1 MLSRIARIA
10 ALVGHARA
18 RHLLVACGLLI
29 GLVLAV
35 AIVLISLELRNDAR
49 KHNKQDLRNLALVL
63 SEEIDRNFQAVE
75 LVQLGLIEHMRE
87 LGIDTPEKFAQ
98 QMTSFAAHQNLADRV
113 VGEPQIEALVL
124 LDRHGKVLNFSRTWP
139 VPVVDLADRDFFKV
153 LIANAAVA
161 SFISGPVQSRLG
173 GTSVIL
179 VSRKFTAPDGQLI
192 GIVSSGL
199 RTTYFEGAFARIAV
213 DGDGAINLMRQDG
226 VVLARYPP
234 VPAGSGLGAAEAE
247 FTRAA
252 VDGGVILR
260 RSLFDNKERLI
271 APRTVAHF
279 PLMIAVST
287 TVDASLGA
295 WFGEARVLA
304 VITFLLELF
313 IAGIVALAVRHLRS
327 YERLE
332 TAATAQ
338 ATAEAAQARA
348 ESALIVAQE
357 REHAARTLQIQGQR
371 FDLALSN
378 MLQGLMMF
386 DGAGCLLMVNRRFCT
401 MFGLATDALA
411 AGISY
416 HEVTDRIVTLGNI
429 TADDMAAFRRRRA
442 KLVSQHERTIDTWE
456 MSDGRAYTVTHQ
468 PMEAG
473 WISSYEDITERRV
486 IEARMAYL
494 ADHDA
499 LTDLPNRVRF
509 REQLEHAMIHAR
521 RGQPLALLFLDLDQF
536 KSVNDT
542 LGHPIGDAL
551 LQAVA
556 ARLLQGMRETDSVA
570 RLGGDEFAIIQAP
583 IEQPT
588 EATIFAARLIER
600 LDAPFD
606 IAGHQISI
614 GTSIGIAFAPEDGVD
629 PDQLLKCADLAL
641 YRAKQ
646 DGRGVYRLF
655 QAGMDA
661 QMQAR
666 RLLELDL
673 RHALTAGQLEPFY
686 QPCVNVRTGVV
697 SGFEALLRW
706 RHPERGIVP
715 PGQFIPLAEEI
726 GLIVPIGAWVLRQA
740 CFAAASWP
748 GNMRVSVNLSPAQFK
763 SADLIATVVEAL
775 HDADLSADRL
785 ELEITE
791 TVILQ
796 DTDATMAILRQLQAL
811 GLRIALDD
819 FGTGYSSLSY
829 LQRFPFDRIKIDQS
843 FVRDVCSKRHCAAI
857 VRAVAS
863 LSNELGI
870 ATTAEGVETREQFDV
885 VTQAGCTEVQGYL
898 YSPAVPIDAV
908 PELLQMIAAMPR
920 VAVACDVPEY
930 VG

>member
-1 MLSRIARIA
+1 MLSRIARLA

-35 AIVLISLELRNDAR
+35 AIVVINLALRSEAVEH
-49 KHNKQDLRNLALVL
+49 KKQDLKNLALVL
-63 SEEIDRNFQAVE
+63 SEEIDRSFQAVE
-75 LVQLGLIEHMRE
+75 LVQLGLIDHMRE

-98 QMTSFAAHQNLADRV
+98 QMTSFAAHQNLADRI

-124 LDRHGKVLNFSRTWP
+124 SDQHGKVLNFSRTWP
-139 VPVVDLADRDFFKV
+139 VPAIDMSDRDFFKV
-153 LIANAAVA
+153 LVDDAAVT
-161 SFISGPVQSRLG
+161 SFISQPMQPRLG
-173 GTSVIL
+173 GASVIL

-192 GIVSSGL
+192 GILNCGL
-199 RTTYFEGAFARIAV
+199 QTAYFERSFGKISV
-213 DGDGAINLMRQDG
+213 EGDGAINLMRRDG
-226 VVLARYPP
+226 IVLARYPP
-234 VPAGSGLGAAEAE
+234 VAAGSGLGAVEAE

-271 APRTVAHF
+271 APHTVAHF
-279 PLMIAVST
+279 PLIIAVST
-287 TVDASLGA
+287 TVDASLGG
-295 WFGEARVLA
+295 WYGEARALA
-304 VITFLLELF
+304 VITVLLELF
-313 IAGIVALAVRHLRS
+313 IAGIVVLAVRHLRN

-332 TAATAQ
+332 SSATAQ

-357 REHAARTLQIQGQR
+357 REHAARALQIQGQR

-386 DGAGCLLMVNRRFCT
+386 DGAGCLLVVNRRFST
-401 MFGLATDALA
+401 MFGLAADALA
-411 AGISY
+411 AGMSY
-416 HEVTDRIVTLGNI
+416 HEVTDRLVTLGNI
-429 TADDMAAFRRRRA
+429 SADDMAEFRRRRA
-442 KLVSQHERTIDTWE
+442 ELVSQHERTIDTWE

-486 IEARMAYL
+486 VEARMAYL

-499 LTDLPNRVRF
+499 LTDLPNRMLF
-509 REQLEHAMIHAR
+509 REQLGNAMIHAR

-556 ARLLQGMRETDSVA
+556 ARLSQGMRETDCVA

-588 EATIFAARLIER
+588 EATTFAARLIER

-614 GTSIGIAFAPEDGVD
+614 GTSVGIAFAPEDGVD

-646 DGRGVYRLF
+646 DGRGIYRLF
-655 QAGMDA
+655 QTEMDA

-666 RLLELDL
+666 RRLELDL

-686 QPCVNVRTGVV
+686 QPFVNVRTGAV

-706 RHPERGIVP
+706 RHPERGIIP
-715 PGQFIPLAEEI
+715 PGRFIPLAEEI

-763 SADLIATVVEAL
+763 SPDLIATVVEAL
-775 HDADLSADRL
+775 RDADLPADRL

-796 DTDATMAILRQLQAL
+796 DTDATLAILRRLQAL
-811 GLRIALDD
+811 GLAIALDD

-843 FVRDVCSKRHCAAI
+843 FVRDVCSMRHCAAI

-863 LSNELGI
+863 LSNELSI
-870 ATTAEGVETREQFDV
+870 ATTAEGVETHEQFDV
-885 VTQAGCTEVQGYL
+885 VTQAGCTEIQGYL
-898 YSPAVPIDAV
+898 VSPAVPVDAV
-908 PELLQMIAAMPR
+908 PELLRMIAAIPR
-920 VAVACDVPEY
+920 VSTARGAREY
-930 VG
+930 AG